1 MAISQFSWA
10 RSHYDAIVTSYING
24 LYLFWYQWKEDVHTY
39 RGKLGNGE
47 HLSFEA
53 YKYK

>member
-1 MAISQFSWA
+1 M
-10 RSHYDAIVTSYING
+10 DAVLVWHKLASCCRE
-24 LYLFWYQWKEDVHTY
+24 LY

-53 YKYK
+53 YKYKHNNIFVTIIR